1 MKMMTEIWNELIY
14 LLEFFA
20 MWVGGYMSIGGTIAL
35 IVNITILIR
44 NKRKTKRRKNDG
56 NGKDLHDA

>member
-1 MKMMTEIWNELIY
+1 MMAEMWNEFFIY

-20 MWVGGYMSIGGTIAL
+20 MWVGGYMSIEGTIAL

-44 NKRKTKRRKNDG
+44 NKTKNEEEEKQWSWRRFTR
-56 NGKDLHDA
+56 